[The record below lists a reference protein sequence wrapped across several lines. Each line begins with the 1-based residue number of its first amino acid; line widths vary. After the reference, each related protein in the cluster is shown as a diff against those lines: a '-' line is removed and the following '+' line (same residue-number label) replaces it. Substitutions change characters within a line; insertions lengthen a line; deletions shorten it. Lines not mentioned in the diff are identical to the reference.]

1 MILSTQKSFVV
12 RSRVIRRLRKQSP
25 ILFLFAQAY
34 IDSTERHTPWKHTIG
49 HSHGESARTY
59 QRDKEAPQ
67 HITAVPSGW

>member
-34 IDSTERHTPWKHTIG
+34 IYTTERHTPWRHTI
-49 HSHGESARTY
+49 SRSQGETARTY
-59 QRDKEAPQ
+59 KRDREAP
-67 HITAVPSGW
+67 